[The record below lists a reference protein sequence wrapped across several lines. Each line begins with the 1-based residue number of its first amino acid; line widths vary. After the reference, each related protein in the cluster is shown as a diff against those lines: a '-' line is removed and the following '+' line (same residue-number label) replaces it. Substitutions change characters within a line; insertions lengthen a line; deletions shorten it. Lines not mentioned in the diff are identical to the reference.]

1 MHKKKILIDC
11 HSFDFDYYQ
20 GVTTYISGL
29 YKELI
34 EERKDISFYFASNNL
49 NKIKSIFGAATNV
62 FYLKLNYKSSLIR
75 LTFELPF
82 LVLKHNIDFI
92 HVQYKSPFLKFC
104 KEIVTVHDVLFI
116 DYPEYF
122 TSKFRIINKIYYRF
136 SSRRADILLTVSN
149 YSKSRISKH
158 FKIPEN
164 KIQITPNGVDDVFL
178 KLSNNTNLLSNVKL
192 KYTIDKYILYVSR
205 IEPRKNH
212 DMVVKAFKELRLY
225 EKGIK
230 LVFVGAQTHKSVKLL
245 DELKKVKDGSIVSLE
260 NISTKELSSLYS
272 NAMFSVFPSFAEGFG
287 IPPIES
293 VIMRTPV
300 ILSNTTAMKDFS
312 FLSDKMIDPYS
323 LKDLKALMEMGA
335 KRLFNFEEKQREVA
349 IENYSWKQ
357 IALNF
362 NKLI

>member
-1 MHKKKILIDC
+1 MKKILIDC
-11 HSFDFDYYQ
+11 HSFDYDYYQ

-29 YKELI
+29 YKNLI

-49 NKIKSIFGAATNV
+49 DKIKAIFGAATNV

-82 LVLKHNIDFI
+82 LVLKHNIDYI

-116 DYPEYF
+116 DHPKYF

-149 YSKSRISKH
+149 YSKSRISEH

-164 KIQITPNGVDDVFL
+164 KIKITPNGVDEVFL
-178 KLSNNTNLLSNVKL
+178 NLSNNTNLLLDVNL
-192 KYTIDKYILYVSR
+192 KYNIDKYILYVSR

-212 DMVVKAFKELRLY
+212 DMVIRAFEELRLF
-225 EKGIK
+225 EKGFK
-230 LVFVGAQTHKSVKLL
+230 LVFVGAQTHKNIKLL
-245 DELKKVKDGSIVSLE
+245 DELKKVKDDSIVSLE
-260 NISTKELSSLYS
+260 NISTRELSSLYS
-272 NAMFSVFPSFAEGFG
+272 NAVFSVFPSFAEGFG

-312 FLSDKMIDPYS
+312 FLSDKMIEPNS
-323 LKDLKALMEMGA
+323 LKDLMKLMEMGA
-335 KRLFNFEEKQREVA
+335 EGLFIFEEKQREAA

-357 IALNF
+357 IGLNF
-362 NKLI
+362 SKLI